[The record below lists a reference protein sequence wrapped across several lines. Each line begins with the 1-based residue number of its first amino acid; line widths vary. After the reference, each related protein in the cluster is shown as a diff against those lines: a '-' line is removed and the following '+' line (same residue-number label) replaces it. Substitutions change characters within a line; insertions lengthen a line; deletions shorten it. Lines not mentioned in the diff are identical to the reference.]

1 MSASDHDST
10 VEEVAAEG
18 KTPTCPNCGDPRP
31 GAFCARCGQSDRS
44 YMRSVWPVAG
54 DFFRETFEIDSRIFR
69 TLKLLF
75 FRPGQLSIEFARNR
89 RASYLSPVRLFLFM
103 TLLNLGAS
111 AAATSNEWFSRSYS
125 GVSDPSSYTEPTRE
139 QVAEV
144 RARLDSEAGSRLDEI
159 LAREPEDLGRATLS
173 NWIALEAVSGGGF
186 PPFMYRALI
195 GMYYDP
201 EAVIERLLRRAS
213 LVVLLSL
220 PFYALALSVV
230 YFDRRR
236 LFVEHFVLTTHLQ
249 SFSLAALLI
258 YLVPARGFVTAGLIL
273 AASAGHFLYYLLALR
288 RYFGEGWLK
297 TIARFLVFAFLWLIV
312 SVIGSIVAWQLG

>member
-1 MSASDHDST
+1 
-10 VEEVAAEG
+10 
-18 KTPTCPNCGDPRP
+18 
-31 GAFCARCGQSDRS
+31 
-44 YMRSVWPVAG
+44 MRSVWPVAT

-111 AAATSNEWFSRSYS
+111 AAATSNEWFPARMPACRILPRIRSPRGSRSQRCAP
-125 GVSDPSSYTEPTRE
+125 GWIRRRAADWTRFWPVSPKTWPSHS
-139 QVAEV
+139 
-144 RARLDSEAGSRLDEI
+144 
-159 LAREPEDLGRATLS
+159 S